1 MVFDGDGGFG
11 WIVDGKNGWHR
22 IYIYIIIIIIISE
35 GKKLMFN
42 YVKFF

>member
-1 MVFDGDGGFG
+1 MVMEDLGGL
-11 WIVDGKNGWHR
+11 WIVGMGGIAFIH
-22 IYIYIIIIIIISE
+22 IYIIIIISE